1 MSPTTRPDPP
11 DLNGMLPV
19 FADAVRASPYPDGIG
34 PVERGVIEAHAKLE
48 TEGFVD
54 ARHAHIIALART
66 SAHDYDHL
74 PRGGKSYA
82 MAQMISAITSVF
94 ALIPQPEMQSADA
107 LDELAKM
114 LAKAAESEDTTE

>member
-1 MSPTTRPDPP
+1 MSETTRPDPP
-11 DLNGMLPV
+11 ELTGMLPV
-19 FADAVRASPYPDGIG
+19 FADAVRASPFPSGIG

-48 TEGFVD
+48 AEGFVD

-107 LDELAKM
+107 LQELSDM
-114 LAKAAESEDTTE
+114 LAAAAAAEEKQ